1 VYTLSREHRQ
11 SIMKN
16 QRSSSDKL
24 SLRTRAF
31 NIIKDKS
38 FKRGKF
44 ILASGKESSFY
55 LDMKPSMFDP
65 EGSSLLSEM
74 ILDRISPLNPDY
86 VGGLEMGAVPIV
98 SSVGMLSFLNGNQ
111 PIPGLFVRKEVKGH
125 GTKRKIEAAGDL
137 KGKKIV
143 ILEDVTTTGGSAMQ
157 AVDAVRQAGAEVL
170 LVLSIVDREEGAAEF
185 YKEKGLPFAWLFR
198 VGEFLAAS

>member
-1 VYTLSREHRQ
+1 
-11 SIMKN
+11 MKN
-16 QRSSSDKL
+16 QRSSSDQL

-44 ILASGKESSFY
+44 VLASGKESSFY

-65 EGSSLLSEM
+65 EGSSLISEM
-74 ILDRISPLNPDY
+74 ILDRISALNPDY
-86 VGGLEMGAVPIV
+86 VGGLEMGAVPII
-98 SSVGMLSFLNGNQ
+98 STVGMLSFLNGNQ

-137 KGKKIV
+137 SGKKVV

-157 AVDAVRQAGAEVL
+157 AVDAVRQAGADVL

-185 YKEKGLPFAWLFR
+185 YKEKGLPFASLFR